1 MDNQLLR
8 VDIDRDLGEIMKLI
22 TKYMEKTYIKEIE
35 KEMLECARKC
45 EHNQTKEVELLRAL
59 IPFVPEEKQETM
71 EQVVKMMVYDQI
83 VKQTLPKLITL
94 QQMRGEGESKS
105 LDSKG
110 KELVGSFI
118 LYKLLFNLEKKG
130 H

>member
-22 TKYMEKTYIKEIE
+22 TRYMEKTYIKEIE

-71 EQVVKMMVYDQI
+71 EQVVKMMIYDQI
-83 VKQTLPKLITL
+83 VKQTLPKLITVP
-94 QQMRGEGESKS
+94 QMRGDGDNKTLEGM
-105 LDSKG
+105 G

-118 LYKLLFNLEKKG
+118 LYKLLFNLEKKSN
-130 H
+130 